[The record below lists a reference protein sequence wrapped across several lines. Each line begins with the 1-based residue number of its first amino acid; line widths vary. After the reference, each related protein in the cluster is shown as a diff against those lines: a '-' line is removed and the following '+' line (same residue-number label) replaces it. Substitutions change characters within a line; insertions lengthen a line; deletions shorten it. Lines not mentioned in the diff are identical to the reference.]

1 MTIDLK
7 AVGLIVQAFR
17 SPVVAITVH
26 HEGRDNGMIAL
37 SGGPG
42 SVIDDAMRLT
52 VTVSKPNL
60 THDMMLGAKAFALHL
75 LPVEPPAAL
84 AQSVELAKELGG
96 HSGRE
101 HDKMGRFRT
110 RRGVTGA
117 PILLDALL
125 YVECRLVK
133 SFDCDEITLF
143 LGDVV
148 AAERLCK
155 GPALDAGRLWK
166 ELPEDWRTQYEQ
178 RHTDGLIAA
187 ARRARGLA

>member
-1 MTIDLK
+1 MTIDPK

-17 SPVVAITVH
+17 SPVVAITVQAD
-26 HEGRDNGMIAL
+26 GRDNGMIAL

-60 THDMMLGAKAFALHL
+60 THDMMLSARAFALHL
-75 LPVEPPAAL
+75 LPAEPAEAL
-84 AQSVELAKELGG
+84 ARSVQIAQDLGG

-101 HDKMGRFRT
+101 GDKMAGLAIK
-110 RRGVTGA
+110 RGVTGA

-125 YVECRLVK
+125 YVECRLAK

-148 AAERLCK
+148 AAERLRK
-155 GPALDAGRLWK
+155 GPALDATRLWQA
-166 ELPEDWRTQYEQ
+166 LPEDWRQQYEQ

-187 ARRARGLA
+187 ARRARGLE